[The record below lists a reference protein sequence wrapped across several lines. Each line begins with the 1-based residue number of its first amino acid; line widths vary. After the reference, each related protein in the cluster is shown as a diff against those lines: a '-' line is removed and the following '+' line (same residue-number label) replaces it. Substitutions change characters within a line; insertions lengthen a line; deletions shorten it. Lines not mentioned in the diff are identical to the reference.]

1 MGKKCLALLLWAT
14 ILSAALGAQA
24 SKPSLVVSAA
34 SSLTDILSGLKAEAE
49 KATGLGIQFNFGGS
63 GSLRKQIEEGAPVD
77 LFFSAAAEDMD
88 RLDKAGLLAPRTR
101 LDLLANSVV
110 LVADAGQQ
118 AAASVEAL
126 KPLLQGAK
134 VFAIGNPDSVPAGR
148 YGVQALKSLG
158 LYPLV
163 EGRLVLG
170 NNVREVLQF
179 VQTGSAPYGIVFLT
193 DAIGVKSGSP
203 VKVVYRFPASSL
215 ASPVVYP
222 IAVVGASKSQAAAAR
237 LIAFLQ
243 GKLAQDAFAAA
254 GFTKP

>member
-1 MGKKCLALLLWAT
+1 MSKKALSLALCLGLL
-14 ILSAALGAQA
+14 AASLGAQ
-24 SKPSLVVSAA
+24 SSLVVSAA
-34 SSLTDILSGLKAEAE
+34 SSLTDVLNGLKAEAE
-49 KATGLGIQFNFGGS
+49 KASGLPIQFNFGGS

-88 RLDKAGLLAPRTR
+88 KLDKAGLLAPRTR

-110 LVADAGQQ
+110 LVADSGQKPVSRIEELQ
-118 AAASVEAL
+118 
-126 KPLLQGAK
+126 PLLQGAK
-134 VFAIGNPDSVPAGR
+134 VFALGNPDSVPAGR
-148 YGVQALKSLG
+148 YGVQALRSLG

-163 EGRLVLG
+163 EDRLVLG

-193 DAIGVKSGSP
+193 DALSIKSGSP
-203 VKVVYRFPASSL
+203 ITVVYRFPASSL